1 MSDKKV
7 LLALVSIMAILS
19 SAAFAE
25 SLLVEAEG
33 FDSHVG

>member
-1 MSDKKV
+1 
-7 LLALVSIMAILS
+7 MAILP

-33 FDSHVG
+33 FDTLIGRPRQANTSQSGF